1 MVTKVVNMS
10 QILHKINLFKKRSH
24 LGCNTNMA
32 VLKDTKAAMY
42 YGHWLYIDQFN
53 QINRAHTSH
62 INGSTRAQLT
72 HSHFLF
78 PLQKV
83 KKSLQKKNP
92 AKLPILHH

>member
-1 MVTKVVNMS
+1 MQYKYGGVKGHKSSHVLWS
-10 QILHKINLFKKRSH
+10 LALHRP
-24 LGCNTNMA
+24 
-32 VLKDTKAAMY
+32 VY
-42 YGHWLYIDQFN
+42 

-92 AKLPILHH
+92 AKLPIMHH